1 MRILKRIEECVR
13 APCLVLLRESI
24 KVKCEKVQTGKG
36 FSKGKCGSGLPF
48 SLL

>member
-13 APCLVLLRESI
+13 APFLVLLRESI
-24 KVKCEKVQTGKG
+24 KVGCEKVQTAKG
-36 FSKGKCGSGLPF
+36 FSGKCGSALPF